1 MPCCFPGFFIAKTFI
16 DLFHNIFMQVLFFL
30 TNLIFILY
38 FVVIGVWRL
47 GAIPLIAML
56 ALVFGGTVPL
66 GGQWH
71 AGTDTGLDADNI
83 WSLDTMHEFFTSHA
97 LVIAWSLVVLWWWG
111 LVDIYADLWSEQVFW
126 LVWLH
131 IVLRL
136 CSYLYN
142 YKDGIQIFH
151 VWYYLSLLLLL
162 YQMRGSVDAVTF
174 VHLVMAFLVMTMAI
188 YGFIVFCLWAVGK
201 QSTDFDKYMLF
212 VLFNI
217 CVIILIYL
225 RARDD
230 LPSAVILS
238 QIYMMAVYVVIYGI
252 KRYYR
257 SIKDEVTVRPE
268 HLVEEILA
276 GKQILTKKIP
286 FLSDMVMQWH
296 HFLSSLNKNTTFS
309 ISFMNVVLVLFQVYL
324 FVRGFG
330 ADDMRLTQGMF
341 RFGVAAFFVNY
352 LLLRE
357 IWFYHK
363 LQRAVA
369 FVLINLG
376 IYLSIIHAFG
386 NQIFWLVLFG
396 VGRSILNSIL
406 IFASNRFR
414 IHDLLQRQDYL
425 HWIGTNAVATLIN
438 LYFIARLPLSGQFR
452 FSLIFLYI
460 GVQFVL
466 VLYTLRYV
474 NQVKKP
480 TDMTIEQR
488 IDTMIQQE
496 IKK

>member
-1 MPCCFPGFFIAKTFI
+1 
-16 DLFHNIFMQVLFFL
+16 
-30 TNLIFILY
+30 
-38 FVVIGVWRL
+38 
-47 GAIPLIAML
+47 
-56 ALVFGGTVPL
+56 
-66 GGQWH
+66 
-71 AGTDTGLDADNI
+71 
-83 WSLDTMHEFFTSHA
+83 
-97 LVIAWSLVVLWWWG
+97 
-111 LVDIYADLWSEQVFW
+111 
-126 LVWLH
+126 
-131 IVLRL
+131 
-136 CSYLYN
+136 
-142 YKDGIQIFH
+142 
-151 VWYYLSLLLLL
+151 
-162 YQMRGSVDAVTF
+162 
-174 VHLVMAFLVMTMAI
+174 
-188 YGFIVFCLWAVGK
+188 
-201 QSTDFDKYMLF
+201 
-212 VLFNI
+212 
-217 CVIILIYL
+217 
-225 RARDD
+225 
-230 LPSAVILS
+230 
-238 QIYMMAVYVVIYGI
+238 
-252 KRYYR
+252 
-257 SIKDEVTVRPE
+257 
-268 HLVEEILA
+268 
-276 GKQILTKKIP
+276 
-286 FLSDMVMQWH
+286 
-296 HFLSSLNKNTTFS
+296 
-309 ISFMNVVLVLFQVYL
+309 
-324 FVRGFG
+324 VRGFG